1 MSEYLV
7 KITIPSVQGLIDRS
21 RKLKDLTGG
30 SSLIP
35 TILKEGLKKI
45 KEDGKV
51 KFIIPTAE
59 TLKGDDLSITNV
71 VYLTIEGDKQ
81 EVINKVDYLK
91 ESILKELDI
100 LINKVKE
107 KLSDEDFKEYET
119 LINYQIKNAIN
130 VVWAIAEVEGGD
142 LFKAKERVDIALANA
157 KSLIEPDYTYIEGFN
172 LFQKHKNQYKAFKDY
187 QDFLDKAYELNTKE
201 LLRGAYLCDV
211 CGKRVIIGATENDF
225 KRSILEDDKDRLCA
239 FCYGKRHFHE
249 NYKKSVVDV
258 AITKYLKQH
267 KDEIKE
273 VFEKHD
279 KSRLFHDDRQNIYI
293 EILEEENEGE
303 YDGLIKDL
311 KRLYEKI
318 GNPPKYYAILMM
330 DGDSMGE
337 KITRAFKD
345 NNISSITQKLSEFGK
360 KVKEIVK
367 QNDGELV
374 YTGGDD
380 VFALFPSETALH
392 GYKILVEEFKKTMK
406 DTEYNFTASAGLVF
420 AHYKI
425 PLSYVLQETR
435 ASESKA
441 KKVDGKDAVYI
452 KYIKHSYSSA
462 EAPIKNDHLDLFEKL
477 LGYISYKDFPFG
489 FAYQLQELLLPY
501 LPDTDKEDQVKK
513 LTEYLINKKSF
524 AKKEDFKEFMLNT
537 HELFDF
543 KSPEKIINILKLAK
557 FIASEVKV

>member
-45 KEDGKV
+45 KDDGKV

-59 TLKGDDLSITNV
+59 TLKGNDLSITNV

-107 KLSDEDFKEYET
+107 KLSDEDFKEYEA

-211 CGKRVIIGATENDF
+211 CGKRVIVGATENNF
-225 KRSILEDDKDRLCA
+225 KRSILEDDEDRLCA

-249 NYKKSVVDV
+249 KHKKSVVDV

-267 KDEIKE
+267 EDEIKE
-273 VFEKHD
+273 VFEKHH
-279 KSRLFHDDRQNIYI
+279 KSDLFQDDRQNIYI

-311 KRLYEKI
+311 KELYEKI

-380 VFALFPSETALH
+380 VFALFPSETALY
-392 GYKILVEEFKKTMK
+392 GYKILIEEFKKTMK
-406 DTEYNFTASAGLVF
+406 DTGYDFTASAGLVF

-425 PLSYVLQETR
+425 PLRYLLQETR

-513 LTEYLINKKSF
+513 LTEYLIRKKSF
-524 AKKEDFKEFMLNT
+524 AKKEEFKEFMLNT

>member
-225 KRSILEDDKDRLCA
+225 KRSILEDDKIGFVRFAMAKDI
-239 FCYGKRHFHE
+239 F
-249 NYKKSVVDV
+249 
-258 AITKYLKQH
+258 TK
-267 KDEIKE
+267 
-273 VFEKHD
+273 
-279 KSRLFHDDRQNIYI
+279 
-293 EILEEENEGE
+293 
-303 YDGLIKDL
+303 
-311 KRLYEKI
+311 
-318 GNPPKYYAILMM
+318 
-330 DGDSMGE
+330 
-337 KITRAFKD
+337 T
-345 NNISSITQKLSEFGK
+345 
-360 KVKEIVK
+360 
-367 QNDGELV
+367 
-374 YTGGDD
+374 
-380 VFALFPSETALH
+380 
-392 GYKILVEEFKKTMK
+392 
-406 DTEYNFTASAGLVF
+406 
-420 AHYKI
+420 
-425 PLSYVLQETR
+425 
-435 ASESKA
+435 
-441 KKVDGKDAVYI
+441 
-452 KYIKHSYSSA
+452 
-462 EAPIKNDHLDLFEKL
+462 IKNLW
-477 LGYISYKDFPFG
+477 
-489 FAYQLQELLLPY
+489 
-501 LPDTDKEDQVKK
+501 
-513 LTEYLINKKSF
+513 
-524 AKKEDFKEFMLNT
+524 
-537 HELFDF
+537 
-543 KSPEKIINILKLAK
+543 
-557 FIASEVKV
+557 